1 MELII
6 TRMVI
11 DKDETRLRTI
21 EPLKEFLKATPGV
34 TFTAAGAGSAA
45 DHQRHEHISHVPARF
60 D

>member
-1 MELII
+1 
-6 TRMVI
+6 MVI